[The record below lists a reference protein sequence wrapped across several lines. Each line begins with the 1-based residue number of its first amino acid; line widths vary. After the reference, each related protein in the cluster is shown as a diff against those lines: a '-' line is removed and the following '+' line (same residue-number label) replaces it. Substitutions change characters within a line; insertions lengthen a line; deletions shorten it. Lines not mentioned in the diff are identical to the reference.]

1 MRTYAGRN
9 IRGISR
15 ECCTSFD
22 DLTSQKVKSSM
33 MYVPVPENEEWRVS
47 LIRELLAASLDE
59 DVHVP
64 LSTEEIQ
71 DILDHACIT

>member
-1 MRTYAGRN
+1 
-9 IRGISR
+9 
-15 ECCTSFD
+15 
-22 DLTSQKVKSSM
+22 M
-33 MYVPVPENEEWRVS
+33 MYAPVPENEEWRVS